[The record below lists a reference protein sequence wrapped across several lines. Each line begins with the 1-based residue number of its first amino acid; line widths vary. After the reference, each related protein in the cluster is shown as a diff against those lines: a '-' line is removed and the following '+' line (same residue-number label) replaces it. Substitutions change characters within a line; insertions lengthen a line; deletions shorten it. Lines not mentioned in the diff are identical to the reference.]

1 MSDPVAQPA
10 DRMLHALAA
19 YTCRLGPEATLPTRS
34 LCSSAVM
41 DTLAVSL
48 GALPH
53 PAARAA
59 RRYARHAQVSRGA
72 TIWGSGEMV
81 TAEVAAL
88 VNGVPLRGY
97 DYNDLYM
104 GRSGGHPSD
113 IIPALL
119 ALAEWQRLPGARLL
133 DATAVGYEVT
143 IALFDVIEMHS
154 RGWDYPTLVSLGAT
168 CACARLLGLDEAQ
181 TREAIA
187 ICAITHF
194 VSDEVESGELNARG
208 DLTMWKRFNGSHAA
222 RHAIYACLLA
232 QAGAEGAVR
241 PFEGA
246 TAFLSK
252 VAAEPAGLEALL
264 VKFESGRF
272 DGRVADSVFKRWP
285 LGSRAQSA
293 IQAALEARQGIAD
306 VWGIQGVEVRT
317 DPQAYHHFVERRVDP
332 WHPVSRETA
341 DHSMPYV
348 VAAAI
353 LDGYIKDSSFEPAR
367 VVEPR
372 RQQFMRDK
380 LTVAPDEQ
388 LKGGAKTGFLTQVEI
403 IDVDGRRHVGK
414 AKAPP
419 GHKSQPFSDREFEE
433 KLLENVAPLFGAEHA
448 SRLAS
453 AVRGLDGMRDCSELA
468 ALLVLKDVASIE
480 APDVVESKGKH

>member
-1 MSDPVAQPA
+1 
-10 DRMLHALAA
+10 MLHALAA
-19 YTCRLGPEATLPTRS
+19 FTCRLSPDATRATRG
-34 LCSSAVM
+34 LCGSAIM
-41 DTLAVSL
+41 DTLAVCL

-53 PAARAA
+53 PAAQAA
-59 RRYARHAQVSRGA
+59 RRYARHARVSQGA
-72 TIWGSGEMV
+72 RIWGSGETV

-119 ALAEWQRLPGARLL
+119 ALAEWQHLPGARLL

-143 IALFDVIEMHS
+143 ISLFDAIEMHS

-222 RHAIYACLLA
+222 RHGIYACLLA

-241 PFEGA
+241 PFEGG
-246 TAFLSK
+246 TGFLSK
-252 VAAEPAGLEALL
+252 VATEPAGLEALIA
-264 VKFESGRF
+264 KFESGRF
-272 DGRVADSVFKRWP
+272 DGRVRDSVFKRWP
-285 LGSRAQSA
+285 VGSRAQSA
-293 IQAALEARQGIAD
+293 IQAALEAREGITDIWA
-306 VWGIQGVEVRT
+306 VQRIEVRT
-317 DPQAYHHFVERRVDP
+317 DPQAYHHFVERRADP

-348 VAAAI
+348 VAAAV
-353 LDGYIKDSSFEPAR
+353 LDGYIKDTSFEPAV

-388 LKGGAKTGFLTQVEI
+388 FKGGARTGFLTQVEI
-403 IDVDGRRHVGK
+403 IDADGRRHVGS

-419 GHKSQPFSDREFEE
+419 GHKTQPFSDRDFEE
-433 KLLENVAPLFGAEHA
+433 KLVENVSPLFGAEHA
-448 SRLAS
+448 SGLVSCVRRLE
-453 AVRGLDGMRDCSELA
+453 GMADCSELA
-468 ALLVLKDVASIE
+468 ALLVLRDAALIE
-480 APDVVESKGKH
+480 APAAAHSTGKN